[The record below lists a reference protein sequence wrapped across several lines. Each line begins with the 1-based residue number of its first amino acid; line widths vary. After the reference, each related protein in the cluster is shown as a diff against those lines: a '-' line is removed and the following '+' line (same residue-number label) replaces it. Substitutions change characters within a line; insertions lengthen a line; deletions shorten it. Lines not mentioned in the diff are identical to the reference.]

1 MKTLIILSSALFL
14 TGCFDNAETQDK
26 VEDSVQLG
34 QTVFE
39 KNCASCHGK
48 EGQGLVENWKQ
59 RQADGNFPAPPLNGT
74 AHAWH
79 HSPAALLNTINNGGI
94 KLGGSMPGFKNQLSE
109 VEKQATLDYI
119 HSLWPEAVQK
129 KYDAR
134 FKQ

>member
-14 TGCFDNAETQDK
+14 TGCFDNAETLAK

-34 QTVFE
+34 QAVFE

-48 EGQGLVENWKQ
+48 DGQGLVENWKQ
-59 RQADGNFPAPPLNGT
+59 RQADGNFPAPPVNGT

-109 VEKQATLDYI
+109 AEKQATLDYI
-119 HSLWPEAVQK
+119 HSLWPESVQK
-129 KYDAR
+129 KYDSR
-134 FKQ
+134 FK

>member
-14 TGCFDNAETQDK
+14 TGCFDNAEIQAK

-34 QTVFE
+34 QAVFE

-59 RQADGNFPAPPLNGT
+59 RQADGNFPAPPVNGT

-134 FKQ
+134 FK